1 VSYQS
6 PNRRAGSPPT
16 ARRTVLVAGGSDW
29 QRGHVAGRLA
39 AHGYAVETATD
50 AGAALSA
57 LVMHAP
63 DAVVLCDEAPGFDAG
78 EVCRRIRAHAG
89 SRHTPLALL
98 LAPDA
103 EMPIGPT
110 VDADVLPAD
119 TSAGALV
126 TWLDARLPPAA
137 SAADWLRL
145 TLAQQTTPGTA
156 PVTSGD
162 GPGDAAS
169 DGMTDVTWRLLFEH
183 LGDGAAIVEHDGR
196 IRVANPA
203 LAQLFGLAS
212 ADACAGRHL
221 LDLLPDASTVTTVA
235 GTVGPPTLATT
246 IRTADGPPIPLD
258 LQFMAAGRGAGAPV
272 FMTVRDQRWRQAAE
286 EARRDN
292 HDLAEQ
298 LRRSQ
303 KIGALGRL
311 AGGVAHDFNN
321 LLQVIGGYAEAL
333 GVDSLDRPSRR
344 RLLRRIQRA
353 TDRAASLTRQLLAFG
368 RRQVLVP
375 QVLDLNVT
383 VLSLEHMLVRVIGE
397 DVQFVSSLAPDLQRV
412 KVDPGQIE
420 QVVLNLALNARDA
433 MADGGTLEIATANF
447 ALPDSWTH
455 PALPVTVPAGG
466 WVLLSVLD
474 SGSGMDN
481 ETAAQAFEPFFTT
494 KDASRGSGLGL
505 SMVYGIVKQSGGYT
519 WIETAPGAGTSV
531 HVLLPA
537 VDEEIAAPHREDPA
551 GPTRP
556 DGSGGVV
563 LLVEDDPEV
572 RSLFSAFLR
581 DGGYQVVEASD
592 GQEALEAFER
602 QAEAIDV
609 VMTDVV
615 MPNVSGPALAS
626 ALRARRPEVK
636 VLYVSGYTE
645 QLELGGPEPN
655 TTHLSKPVTR
665 GALLKHLALLL
676 GTAEPGA

>member
-1 VSYQS
+1 M
-6 PNRRAGSPPT
+6 
-16 ARRTVLVAGGSDW
+16 LIAGGTDHW
-29 QRGHVAGRLA
+29 RALLAGHVS
-39 AHGYAVETATD
+39 AHGYAVETASAAST
-50 AGAALSA
+50 ALSA
-57 LVMHAP
+57 IVMHAP
-63 DAVVLCDEAPGFDAG
+63 DAVVLHDAPPAFDAR

-89 SRHTPLALL
+89 SRQTPVALL
-98 LAPDA
+98 LHGSLQLPIVPSAEADA
-103 EMPIGPT
+103 LSGDVAT
-110 VDADVLPAD
+110 ADLLA
-119 TSAGALV
+119 
-126 TWLDARLPPAA
+126 WLDARLPPEA

-145 TLAQQTTPGTA
+145 TLARHTTDPEE
-156 PVTSGD
+156 P
-162 GPGDAAS
+162 DAHADEWVEVS
-169 DGMTDVTWRLLFEH
+169 WPRLFDH
-183 LGDGAAIVEHDGR
+183 LDDGAALVDQDGR
-196 IRVANPA
+196 IRAANPA
-203 LAQLFGLAS
+203 FARLFGLETP
-212 ADACAGRHL
+212 DACAGRHL
-221 LDLLPDASTVTTVA
+221 LEVLPETATVA
-235 GTVGPPTLATT
+235 LANTGAGAPTLTTT
-246 IRTADGPPIPLD
+246 IRQGGAPPLSLD
-258 LQFMAAGRGAGAPV
+258 LRFTSAGPGISAPV
-272 FMTVRDQRWRQAAE
+272 FMTVRNQRWRQTAE
-286 EARRDN
+286 DALRDN

-333 GVDSLDRPSRR
+333 GADSLDLASRR

-383 VLSLEHMLVRVIGE
+383 VLSLEHILGRVIGE

-420 QVVLNLALNARDA
+420 QVVLNLALNSRDA
-433 MADGGTLEIATANF
+433 MAEGGTLEIATANF
-447 ALPDSWTH
+447 VLAEDWTH
-455 PALPVTVPAGG
+455 PALPVAVPAGG

-474 SGSGMDN
+474 TGSGMDA
-481 ETAAQAFEPFFTT
+481 ETAGQAFEPFFTT
-494 KDASRGSGLGL
+494 KDATRGSGLGL

-519 WIETAPGAGTSV
+519 WIETAPGAGTTV

-537 VDEEIAAPHREDPA
+537 VDEEPAVIHRDDGPSPARPEAP
-551 GPTRP
+551 
-556 DGSGGVV
+556 SGTV

-581 DGGYQVVEASD
+581 DGGYRVVEAAD
-592 GQEALEAFER
+592 GQEALETFER
-602 QAEAIDV
+602 QADDIDV

-626 ALRARRPEVK
+626 ALRARRPTVK

-655 TTHLSKPVTR
+655 TTHLAKPITR
-665 GALLKHLALLL
+665 GALLKHVALLL
-676 GTAEPGA
+676 GGPGAGA

>member
-1 VSYQS
+1 M
-6 PNRRAGSPPT
+6 
-16 ARRTVLVAGGSDW
+16 
-29 QRGHVAGRLA
+29 AGRLV
-39 AHGYAVETATD
+39 AHGYAVETASD

-63 DAVVLCDEAPGFDAG
+63 DAVVLCDAAPGFDAG

-103 EMPIGPT
+103 ELPFGQT

-119 TSAGALV
+119 TSAAALV

-145 TLAQQTTPGTA
+145 TLAQQTTRDTA
-156 PVTSGD
+156 PVTSVD
-162 GPGDAAS
+162 DAS
-169 DGMTDVTWRLLFEH
+169 DGLTDVTWRLLFDH
-183 LGDGAAIVEHDGR
+183 LDDGAAIVEHDGR
-196 IRVANPA
+196 IRAANPA
-203 LAQLFGLAS
+203 LARLFGLAS
-212 ADACAGRHL
+212 VDECTGRHL
-221 LDLLPDASTVTTVA
+221 LDLLPDASTVATVA
-235 GTVGPPTLATT
+235 GTVGPPTLTTT
-246 IRTADGPPIPLD
+246 IRTADGPPLPLD
-258 LQFMAAGRGAGAPV
+258 LQFMAAGRGADAPV

-333 GVDSLDRPSRR
+333 GVDSLDLPSRR
-344 RLLRRIQRA
+344 GLLRRIQRA

-397 DVQFVSSLAPDLQRV
+397 DVQFVSSLAPDLRRV

-420 QVVLNLALNARDA
+420 QVLLNLALNARDA
-433 MADGGTLEIATANF
+433 MADGGTLEIASANF
-447 ALPDSWTH
+447 VLSDSWTH

-537 VDEEIAAPHREDPA
+537 VDEEIAAPQREDPA

-572 RSLFSAFLR
+572 RSLFSVFLR
-581 DGGYQVVEASD
+581 DGGYQVVEAAD

-602 QAEAIDV
+602 QTEAIDV

-626 ALRARRPEVK
+626 ALRARRPDVK

-645 QLELGGPEPN
+645 QLELDGPEPN
-655 TTHLSKPVTR
+655 TTHLPKPVTR
-665 GALLKHLALLL
+665 GTLLKHLALLL

>member
-1 VSYQS
+1 M
-6 PNRRAGSPPT
+6 
-16 ARRTVLVAGGSDW
+16 AGGTDA
-29 QRGHVAGRLA
+29 QRTDLA
-39 AHGYAVETATD
+39 SRVTAHGYAADTAAD
-50 AGAALSA
+50 VGAAMSA
-57 LVMHAP
+57 LVMHAR
-63 DAVVLCDEAPGFDAG
+63 DAVVLCESADFDAR
-78 EVCRRIRAHAG
+78 EACRRLRALAG
-89 SRHTPLALL
+89 SRETPVALL
-98 LAPDA
+98 LAPGAVVPLAPTGVDGECFGDSGDVA
-103 EMPIGPT
+103 ELL
-110 VDADVLPAD
+110 A
-119 TSAGALV
+119 
-126 TWLDARLPPAA
+126 WLDARLPQEA

-145 TLAQQTTPGTA
+145 TLAEPPEHDFTAAPASGPPGVA
-156 PVTSGD
+156 
-162 GPGDAAS
+162 
-169 DGMTDVTWRLLFEH
+169 WHLLFEH
-183 LGDGAAIVEHDGR
+183 LDDGAAVVDHEGLVR
-196 IRVANPA
+196 YANAALVRVLEQP
-203 LAQLFGLAS
+203 S
-212 ADACAGRHL
+212 REACLGRHV
-221 LDLLPDASTVTTVA
+221 LDLLPGTVA
-235 GTVGPPTLATT
+235 VAPASAAGGPPTLTT
-246 IRTADGPPIPLD
+246 IVRRPDSPALTLD
-258 LQFMAAGRGAGAPV
+258 LQFVSAGRGTGAAV
-272 FMTVRDQRWRQAAE
+272 FMIVRDQRWREAAAE
-286 EARRDN
+286 AQRDN

-333 GVDSLDRPSRR
+333 GADSLDLPSRR

-383 VLSLEHMLVRVIGE
+383 VLSLEHMLARVIGE
-397 DVQFVSSLAPDLQRV
+397 DVQFVSSLAPDLRRV

-447 ALPDSWTH
+447 VLPEDWSH
-455 PALPVTVPAGG
+455 PALPVTVPAGR

-474 SGSGMDN
+474 TGSGMDT

-505 SMVYGIVKQSGGYT
+505 SMVYGIVKQSDGYT

-531 HVLLPA
+531 HVLLPT
-537 VDEEIAAPHREDPA
+537 VDEEPATHPRDDVAVPSRLEAP
-551 GPTRP
+551 
-556 DGSGGVV
+556 GGTV

-581 DGGYQVVEASD
+581 DGGYDVVEAAD
-592 GQEALEAFER
+592 GQEALDTFER
-602 QAEAIDV
+602 RAGDIDV

-615 MPNVSGPALAS
+615 MPNVSGPALTS

-645 QLELGGPEPN
+645 QLELGGPEPH
-655 TTHLSKPVTR
+655 TTHLPKPVTR
-665 GALLKHLALLL
+665 AALMKHLAALL
-676 GTAEPGA
+676 GTPGPPD

>member
-1 VSYQS
+1 MNSQLPGWRS
-6 PNRRAGSPPT
+6 GLSPPF
-16 ARRTVLVAGGSDW
+16 RRTVLVAGGTDA
-29 QRGHVAGRLA
+29 RRTDLAGRVG
-39 AHGYAVETATD
+39 AHGYTVEIASD
-50 AGAALSA
+50 ASTALSA

-63 DAVVLCDEAPGFDAG
+63 DAVVLCDTPTFDAR
-78 EVCRRIRAHAG
+78 EVCRRLRAHAG
-89 SRHTPLALL
+89 SRHTPVAVM
-98 LAPDA
+98 LAPGTA
-103 EMPIGPT
+103 LPLGPRL
-110 VDADVLPAD
+110 DADLLPAD
-119 TSAGALV
+119 GDVVDVLD
-126 TWLDARLPPAA
+126 WIDARLPPETT
-137 SAADWLRL
+137 AADWLRL
-145 TLAQQTTPGTA
+145 TLAQA
-156 PVTSGD
+156 PESG
-162 GPGDAAS
+162 PAATVE
-169 DGMTDVTWRLLFEH
+169 GLTGVTWQLLFEH
-183 LGDGAAIVEHDGR
+183 LDDGAAVVDHDGCVR
-196 IRVANPA
+196 LANAA
-203 LAQLFGLAS
+203 LARLLELPS
-212 ADACAGRHL
+212 PEACRNRHL
-221 LDLLPDASTVTTVA
+221 LDLLPSTAAVA
-235 GTVGPPTLATT
+235 PAMATGGPPTLTTT
-246 IRTADGPPIPLD
+246 IRRPDGPALSFD
-258 LQFMAAGRGAGAPV
+258 LQFVPAGRDAGAPV

-286 EARRDN
+286 DALRDN

-333 GVDSLDRPSRR
+333 GADSLDLASRR
-344 RLLRRIQRA
+344 RLLRRVQRA

-383 VLSLEHMLVRVIGE
+383 VLSLEHMLARVIGE
-397 DVQFVSSLAPDLQRV
+397 DVQFVSSLAPDLRRV

-420 QVVLNLALNARDA
+420 QVVLNLALNSRDA
-433 MADGGTLEIATANF
+433 MADGGTLEIGTANF
-447 ALPDSWTH
+447 VLSEDWTH
-455 PALPVTVPAGG
+455 PALPVTVPAGR

-474 SGSGMDN
+474 TGSGMDM

-531 HVLLPA
+531 HVLLPS
-537 VDEEIAAPHREDPA
+537 VDEEPAVLPREDHAAPMPLATPA
-551 GPTRP
+551 GA
-556 DGSGGVV
+556 V

-572 RSLFSAFLR
+572 RALFSAFLR
-581 DGGYQVVEASD
+581 DGGYEVVEAAD
-592 GQEALEAFER
+592 GQEALEIFER
-602 QAEAIDV
+602 RGDAIDV

-626 ALRARRPEVK
+626 ALRARRPGVK

-655 TTHLSKPVTR
+655 TTHLPKPVTR
-665 GALLKHLALLL
+665 VALLKHLAMLRR
-676 GTAEPGA
+676 TPDPS